1 MAEIPLGR
9 LVVVSGPSGA
19 GKTTVL
25 RQVFACA
32 RCRWS
37 AASRP
42 PRGAPRPGEADG
54 QAYHFLT
61 PADFQTRRLR
71 GEFLECFEVFGEGHW
86 YGTLENAVAAGLKA
100 GKWVLLEIDVQGALA
115 VVDKYPDAITVFLR
129 PPSLEVL
136 EKRLRGRR
144 TESEEA
150 IQRRLAQAR
159 RELALADRYAYRVV
173 NEEGNEQRA
182 AQEICEILQRQQ
194 RSNGYA

>member
-1 MAEIPLGR
+1 MAEVPLGR
-9 LVVVSGPSGA
+9 LVVVSGPSGT

-25 RQVFACA
+25 RQMFACSPVPLV
-32 RCRWS
+32 RSVS
-37 AASRP
+37 ATTRS
-42 PRGAPRPGEADG
+42 PRPGEVDG
-54 QAYHFLT
+54 QSYYFLA
-61 PADFQTRRLR
+61 PAEFLARRAR

-86 YGTLENAVAAGLKA
+86 YGTPQSTVAAGLKA
-100 GKWVLLEIDVQGALA
+100 GKWVLLEIDVQGAMA
-115 VVDKYPDAITVFLR
+115 VVQRYPDAITVFLR

-136 EKRLRGRR
+136 EARLRGRR

-182 AQEICEILQRQQ
+182 AQEICEILKCQR
-194 RSNGYA
+194 RSDGYA

>member
-1 MAEIPLGR
+1 MAEVPLGR

-25 RQVFACA
+25 RQVFACSPVPLV
-32 RCRWS
+32 RSVS
-37 AASRP
+37 ATTR
-42 PRGAPRPGEADG
+42 APRPGEVDG
-54 QAYHFLT
+54 QSYFFLD
-61 PADFQTRRLR
+61 PADFQARRAR

-86 YGTLENAVAAGLKA
+86 YGTPQSAVAAGLKA
-100 GKWVLLEIDVQGALA
+100 GKWVLLEIDVQGAMA
-115 VVDKYPDAITVFLR
+115 VVQRYPDAITVFLR

-136 EKRLRGRR
+136 EVRLRGRR

-182 AQEICEILQRQQ
+182 AQEICEILKCQG
-194 RSNGYA
+194 RSDGYA

>member
-1 MAEIPLGR
+1 MAKTPPGR

-25 RQVFACA
+25 RQVIACA
-32 RCRWS
+32 PVPLVRSVS
-37 AASRP
+37 ATTRT
-42 PRGAPRPGEADG
+42 PRPGEVDG
-54 QAYHFLT
+54 EAYHFLS
-61 PADFQTRRLR
+61 PADFQARRLR

-86 YGTLENAVAAGLKA
+86 YGTLENAVAAGLNA
-100 GKWVLLEIDVQGALA
+100 GKWVLLEIDVQGALS
-115 VVDKYPDAITVFLR
+115 VVEKYPDAVTVFLR

-144 TESEEA
+144 TENEES

-159 RELALADRYAYRVV
+159 RELALAVRYAYRVV

-182 AQEICEILQRQQ
+182 AEEICEILKREQ

>member
-1 MAEIPLGR
+1 M
-9 LVVVSGPSGA
+9 
-19 GKTTVL
+19 
-25 RQVFACA
+25 
-32 RCRWS
+32 
-37 AASRP
+37 
-42 PRGAPRPGEADG
+42 
-54 QAYHFLT
+54 
-61 PADFQTRRLR
+61 
-71 GEFLECFEVFGEGHW
+71 
-86 YGTLENAVAAGLKA
+86 AAGLKA

-115 VVDKYPDAITVFLR
+115 VVEKYPDAVTVFLR

-159 RELALADRYAYRVV
+159 RELALAGRYSYRVV

-182 AQEICEILQRQQ
+182 AEEICEILKRQQ